1 MVNKLRHRAI
11 VVVLLAVVV
20 SMVVLFLWQWWL
32 YPTLSHMSS
41 ATVSVHSTAK
51 LHQPDMPLPKGRDLP
66 ADKVPQQ
73 QWAAAWQA
81 SIDNATLAFAALP
94 IWMQDYVIWH
104 HTQVQRLSADNWR
117 TYRFVVARCLDSD
130 VTCGGLSDRLKP
142 LPTLVLLAAQS
153 RRILL
158 LHWTRP
164 TLLTH
169 FMVPPVIHDTADGTK
184 IVFNWTRPDFVP
196 VTGLGT
202 RLYTKLATL
211 TKAIRTN
218 STIPVLCVRLQDQH
232 GGSEY
237 YNAHHPHTLAMTAT
251 RNDNNSTITT
261 TTVAAAA
268 QLPQTSRAYRKVY
281 RNLFL
286 VAFAPS
292 PPVFEQLWNTVQT
305 WRLYPNEYV
314 VGHLRADYGPQRI
327 PPDQLASV
335 ALNTVQCASHLV
347 SSQTQTTTLSDYAVN
362 ATMSQPIVFL
372 SDSTAAMQQVAL
384 HAPQAAQR
392 GYTIVTLDPNSAV
405 VSEPLHLDK
414 ASSVTAADYYNV
426 FVDALIMAN
435 AKCVVHGPGGF
446 GRLGALLSYNP
457 MCIRQTVELG
467 RYIQCPWAR
476 TEPS

>member
-1 MVNKLRHRAI
+1 MV
-11 VVVLLAVVV
+11 VAVVV
-20 SMVVLFLWQWWL
+20 VAQLRYNWWL
-32 YPTLSHMSS
+32 YPTQLHNNRSS
-41 ATVSVHSTAK
+41 ATVSVHSTAR
-51 LHQPDMPLPKGRDLP
+51 LHKHGQLANRNEQRALLL
-66 ADKVPQQ
+66 
-73 QWAAAWQA
+73 WHA
-81 SIDNATLAFAALP
+81 SVHNATMAFAALP
-94 IWMQDYVIWH
+94 VWMQDYIIWH
-104 HTQVQRLSADNWR
+104 HQQVSQRQLTAKNWR
-117 TYRFVVARCLDSD
+117 QYRFLVARCLDSD

-164 TLLTH
+164 TLLTQ
-169 FMVPPVIHDTADGTK
+169 FLVPPTIQDVNGTM
-184 IVFNWTRPDFVP
+184 IVFNWTKPDFVP

-211 TKAIRTN
+211 TKAIDRFST
-218 STIPVLCVRLQDQH
+218 TIPVLCVRLQDQH

-237 YNAHHPHTLAMTAT
+237 YNAQERIVAVAAAA
-251 RNDNNSTITT
+251 RNGNSTISTITT
-261 TTVAAAA
+261 PTTTA
-268 QLPQTSRAYRKVY
+268 LSEPRAYRKVY

-292 PPVFEQLWNTVQT
+292 PPVWEHLWNRIQT
-305 WRLYPNEYV
+305 WRLLYPNEYV
-314 VGHLRADYGPQRI
+314 VGHLRADYGLQRI

-347 SSQTQTTTLSDYAVN
+347 HQATTTTFRRTTTTTTASEFAVVN
-362 ATMSQPIVFL
+362 ATMPLPIVFL
-372 SDSTAAMQQVAL
+372 SDSTAAMQHVAL
-384 HAPQAAQR
+384 YASQAAKL
-392 GYTIVTLDPNSAV
+392 GFTIVTLDTLASA

-426 FVDALIMAN
+426 FVDIMIMAN

-446 GRLGALLSYNP
+446 GRLGALLSYDP

-467 RYIQCPWAR
+467 RYIQCPWAAA
-476 TEPS
+476 EQS